1 MENRE
6 GIVDVGAGADEV
18 VVMEGDGKVDA
29 GWTGVG
35 GVSELVELGEDGTA
49 EVVSAGF
56 FWVLEEVVD
65 TVGLVEPLPSRY
77 LMSVFL

>member
-35 GVSELVELGEDGTA
+35 GVSELVELG
-49 EVVSAGF
+49 
-56 FWVLEEVVD
+56 
-65 TVGLVEPLPSRY
+65 
-77 LMSVFL
+77 